1 MLLRRLSAFFLDI
14 LEVVVF
20 AIAIFLFMYL
30 LVLQPHKIKGSSMEP
45 NFPNGEYLL
54 TDKVTYRFKDPK
66 RGDVVVFQAPLS
78 ESDEFIKRIIALP
91 NERISVREGKVFI
104 NGLLLRETY
113 LSDTVK
119 TDPGS
124 FLSDA
129 KEVLIP
135 EDHYV
140 VFGDNRVASSDSRIW
155 GFVHKDRITGRAWVV
170 YWPPQSTGL
179 IEAVYYDF

>member
-1 MLLRRLSAFFLDI
+1 
-14 LEVVVF
+14 
-20 AIAIFLFMYL
+20 
-30 LVLQPHKIKGSSMEP
+30 
-45 NFPNGEYLL
+45 
-54 TDKVTYRFKDPK
+54 
-66 RGDVVVFQAPLS
+66 
-78 ESDEFIKRIIALP
+78 
-91 NERISVREGKVFI
+91 
-104 NGLLLRETY
+104 
-113 LSDTVK
+113 
-119 TDPGS
+119 
-124 FLSDA
+124 LSDA